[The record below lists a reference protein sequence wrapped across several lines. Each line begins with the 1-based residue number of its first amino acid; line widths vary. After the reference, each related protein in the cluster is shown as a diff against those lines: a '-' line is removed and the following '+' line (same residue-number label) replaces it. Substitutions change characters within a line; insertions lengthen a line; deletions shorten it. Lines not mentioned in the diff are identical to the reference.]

1 MEGRAAVNRD
11 RLAPWWIYVITIG
24 GLNIARQV
32 VVPPSRVGTATTV
45 GLFFAVLVIG
55 FVVVT
60 VLQTLIAPRDRER
73 SR

>member
-1 MEGRAAVNRD
+1 MNRN

-32 VVPPSRVGTATTV
+32 VFPPSRVGTVATV
-45 GLFFAVLVIG
+45 GLFFAVLAVG
-55 FVVVT
+55 FVLVT
-60 VLQTLIAPRDRER
+60 AVQTLIAPRDRQK

>member
-1 MEGRAAVNRD
+1 
-11 RLAPWWIYVITIG
+11 
-24 GLNIARQV
+24 
-32 VVPPSRVGTATTV
+32 VGTATTV

-60 VLQTLIAPRDRER
+60 VLQTLIAPRGRER